1 MIWLNL
7 FEETHEYPS
16 FQIRIFY
23 PSVLKFN
30 GKHLASVFREDKK
43 LLNLF
48 VQIEARTSKGFKD
61 KRRKACTAVVLGI

>member
-1 MIWLNL
+1 MSTLHSKLELN
-7 FEETHEYPS
+7 
-16 FQIRIFY
+16 R
-23 PSVLKFN
+23 SVFLKFN